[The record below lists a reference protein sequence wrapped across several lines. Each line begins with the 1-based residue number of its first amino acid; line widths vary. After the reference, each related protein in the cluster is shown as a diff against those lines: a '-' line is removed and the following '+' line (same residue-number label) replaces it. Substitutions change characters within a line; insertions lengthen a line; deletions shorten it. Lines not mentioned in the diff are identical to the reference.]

1 MPNRRATV
9 VAAAVLALGGA
20 TAVAVGLADQHV
32 APVAAPADPAAARS
46 SAPAAPV
53 PAAPAPPTPTPT
65 PTPPAT
71 AAPEPAEPVEPAE
84 ERAALPVR
92 VRIPA
97 IDVDSSLLHLGLDAD
112 GAIAV
117 PAGDDIDLAAWFDG
131 SPRPGED
138 GPAVIEGHVD
148 SPNGASVFYDLSA
161 LEPGHEIHVD
171 REDGSSLTFVV
182 EKVEAYPKD
191 EFPTSR
197 VYANTEGPELRVIT
211 CGGDWDPAVG
221 HYEDNTVVFARLA

>member
-1 MPNRRATV
+1 MPHRRATV

-53 PAAPAPPTPTPT
+53 PAAPAPATPTR
-65 PTPPAT
+65 PAT

-97 IDVDSSLLHLGLDAD
+97 IDVDSPLLHLGLDAD

-161 LEPGHEIHVD
+161 LEPGHEIQVD

-197 VYANTEGPELRVIT
+197 VYANTDGPELRVIT

>member
-1 MPNRRATV
+1 MPTRRATV

-20 TAVAVGLADQHV
+20 TAVAVGLADQDV
-32 APVAAPADPAAARS
+32 APVAAPAAARPS
-46 SAPAAPV
+46 APSAPAAPD
-53 PAAPAPPTPTPT
+53 AGAPAPSPT
-65 PTPPAT
+65 AT
-71 AAPEPAEPVEPAE
+71 AAPEPAEPAV
-84 ERAALPVR
+84 ERAALPER

-97 IDVDSSLLHLGLDAD
+97 IDVDSQLLHLGLDAE

-117 PAGDDIDLAAWFDG
+117 PSGEDIDLAAWFDG

-148 SPNGASVFYDLSA
+148 SPNGESVFYDLST
-161 LEPGHEIHVD
+161 LEPGDEVHVD
-171 REDGSSLTFVV
+171 RADGSSVTFVV

-197 VYANTEGPELRVIT
+197 VYGNTDGAELRVIT
-211 CGGDWDPAVG
+211 CGGDWDPSVG

>member
-1 MPNRRATV
+1 MPSRRATV

-20 TAVAVGLADQHV
+20 TAVAVGVADRDV
-32 APVAAPADPAAARS
+32 APVAAPAAVRPSASA
-46 SAPAAPV
+46 APAAPG
-53 PAAPAPPTPTPT
+53 PGAPAPTSS
-65 PTPPAT
+65 AT
-71 AAPEPAEPVEPAE
+71 AAPEPAEPPEPAA
-84 ERAALPVR
+84 ERAALPER

-97 IDVDSSLLHLGLDAD
+97 IDVDSQLLHLGLDAE

-117 PAGDDIDLAAWFDG
+117 PSGEDIDLAAWFDG

-148 SPNGASVFYDLSA
+148 SPNGESVFYDLSA
-161 LEPGHEIHVD
+161 LEPGDEVDVD
-171 REDGSSLTFVV
+171 RADGSSVTFVV

-191 EFPTSR
+191 DFPTSR
-197 VYANTEGPELRVIT
+197 VYGNTDGAELRVIT
-211 CGGDWDPAVG
+211 CGGDWDPSVG

>member
-1 MPNRRATV
+1 MPSRRATV

-32 APVAAPADPAAARS
+32 APVA
-46 SAPAAPV
+46 V
-53 PAAPAPPTPTPT
+53 PAAVRASAPSASAAPTAPDPGAPAPSPT
-65 PTPPAT
+65 AT
-71 AAPEPAEPVEPAE
+71 AAPQPAEPAA
-84 ERAALPVR
+84 ERAALPER

-97 IDVDSSLLHLGLDAD
+97 IDVDSQLLHLGLDED

-117 PAGDDIDLAAWFDG
+117 PSGEDIDLAAWFDG

-161 LEPGHEIHVD
+161 LEPGDEVHVD
-171 REDGSSLTFVV
+171 RADGSSVTFVV

-197 VYANTEGPELRVIT
+197 VYGNTDGAELRVIT
-211 CGGDWDPAVG
+211 CGGDWDPSVG